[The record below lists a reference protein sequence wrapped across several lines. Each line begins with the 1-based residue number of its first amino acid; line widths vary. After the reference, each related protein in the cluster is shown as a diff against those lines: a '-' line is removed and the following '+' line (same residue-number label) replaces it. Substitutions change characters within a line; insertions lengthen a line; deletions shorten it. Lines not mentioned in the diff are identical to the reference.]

1 MANTLSELT
10 SRPRALRL
18 LAVLLLVLTLGA
30 ADAPQDGPLTVILV
44 RHAER
49 AETPADDPPLSPQGQ
64 ARAEELARVLA
75 KAGVDAIYVSS
86 LVRTGQTA
94 APLAK
99 AAGLTPVTLPIVEN
113 APQPYVEELVKR
125 LRDGHWGQTVLVV
138 SHSHTVAMIA
148 EKLGAPTGAL
158 GNVYD
163 RLFVITVPHGEGEPT
178 LIAARYGAAN

>member
-1 MANTLSELT
+1 MTTTPTKLS
-10 SRPRALRL
+10 PLRGL
-18 LAVLLLVLTLGA
+18 RWLAALLLIGA
-30 ADAPQDGPLTVILV
+30 TIVAAAAPKDDPLTVVLV

-49 AETPADDPPLSPQGQ
+49 ADAPADDPPLSADGL
-64 ARAEELARVLA
+64 ARAEELARVLG

-94 APLAK
+94 APLAE
-99 AAGLTPVTLPIVEN
+99 AMGLTPVALPIVET
-113 APQPYVEELVKR
+113 APEPYVADLIAR

-138 SHSHTVAMIA
+138 SHSHTVPMIA
-148 EKLGAPTGAL
+148 EQLGAPTGPL

-163 RLFVITVPHGEGEPT
+163 RLFVITVPRDGEPT